1 MMKQELILIAVAGA
15 SLFAVSQAPAQSF
28 GYTADDL
35 LLNFRNTAS
44 ITADDLEV
52 NLGPIS
58 AVAALQGT
66 TIAVPASL
74 VQNVYGGVPSAS
86 LPIGFSAAAADASGT
101 TGTLWLTRADSTPG
115 AAPATDS
122 AQQLYSAQNLVA
134 ARIANI
140 GAGAN
145 AGTILAQGQA
155 IVAGATTGD
164 SYQAQAEQS
173 SAAEA
178 QSIVNYAGDEN
189 IAASKGGNIE
199 IVQNGGGTVYA
210 ALWEVPVT
218 GTPDTYLGY
227 FTFNANGEVDYTSAI
242 GAVSVPPT
250 TLSIVPN
257 GPNSV
262 KVLWPNTGAYT
273 LQQNSDVHATA
284 GWITSGYAVSTSNG
298 TNSATISPATGNL
311 FFRLANQ

>member
-1 MMKQELILIAVAGA
+1 MIKHKSIMIAVAGA
-15 SLFAVSQAPAQSF
+15 SLLAASQSRAQSF
-28 GYTADDL
+28 GYSADDL
-35 LLNFRNTAS
+35 LLNFRDAAS
-44 ITADDLEV
+44 ITANDLEV

-58 AVAALQGT
+58 AIAAAQGT
-66 TIAVPASL
+66 EMVVSASL
-74 VQNVYGGVPSAS
+74 VQSVYGIPSAS
-86 LPIGFSAAAADASGT
+86 VPIGFSAAAADASGT

-115 AAPATDS
+115 STPAPAS
-122 AQQLYSAQNLVA
+122 GQQEYSAQNLVA

-145 AGTILAQGQA
+145 GGTILAQGEA
-155 IVAGATTGD
+155 IVTGATSGD

-173 SAAEA
+173 SAQEA

-189 IAASKGGNIE
+189 IAASKGSNIE
-199 IVQNGGGTVYA
+199 SIQSGGGAVYA

-218 GTPDTYLGY
+218 GTADTYLGY
-227 FTFNANGEVDYTSAI
+227 FTFNTSGEVDYTPASV
-242 GAVSVPPT
+242 VSQPPA

-262 KVLWPNTGAYT
+262 QILWPNTGNYT
-273 LQQNSDVHATA
+273 LQQNSDISATA
-284 GWITSGYAVSTSNG
+284 SWITSGFTVSTSNG
-298 TNSATISPATGNL
+298 TNSITVTPTTGNL